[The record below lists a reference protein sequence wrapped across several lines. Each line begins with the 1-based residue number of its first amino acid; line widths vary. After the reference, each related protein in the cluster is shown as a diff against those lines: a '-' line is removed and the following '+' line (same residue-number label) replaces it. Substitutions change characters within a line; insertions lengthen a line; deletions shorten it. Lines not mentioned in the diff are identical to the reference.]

1 MTNDIFDLDSFVAV
15 GPEVKKKEAF
25 SDYNNDEF
33 TLERIDAVV
42 VQAPVDGLDGKDGLD
57 GAKGAD
63 GIGLDGAK
71 GADGLDGSSGSD
83 GVSVVDTFIQ
93 GDNLFI
99 RLSDGKLVNAGN
111 VRGPQ
116 GLQGHQ
122 GSGGGRF
129 HGGGGSPK
137 SQVFLN
143 PTFSYTDGVLTGV
156 AYSNGP
162 TKDLGYNLDGSLDT
176 LATII
181 NGTTTTK
188 TFNYNE
194 DGTLA
199 SIT

>member
-15 GPEVKKKEAF
+15 GPEVKKKEAY
-25 SDYNNDEF
+25 SEYNNDEF
-33 TLERIDAVV
+33 TLEHVV
-42 VQAPVDGLDGKDGLD
+42 VEEVIAPVDGLDGKDGLD

-63 GIGLDGAK
+63 GIGIDGAK
-71 GADGLDGSSGSD
+71 GADGLDGRSGSD
-83 GVSVVDTFIQ
+83 GVSVVDTFVQ
-93 GDNLFI
+93 GDDLFM
-99 RLSDGKLVNAGN
+99 RLSDGKLINAGD

-116 GLQGHQ
+116 GLQGPQ

-129 HGGGGSPK
+129 HGGGGSPTP
-137 SQVFLN
+137 QVFLN

-176 LATII
+176 LATIV
-181 NGTTTTK
+181 NGVTTTK